1 MGRDMDDQVVLHILE
16 LLKTMQEACQELY
29 TSAELENTQEFGQL
43 CADMSLGLRQILR
56 SVEMAETGGS
66 QKLRPACESILDS
79 IRRIKILYEA
89 DRMSCLRKIEFELL
103 PLLQQAYAMYYF
115 FQYLVNHPEH
125 LPEYYAE
132 EKDLLFKNEYIDEA
146 LERGSFKYE
155 VSIFV
160 QAYNKLDYTKNC
172 VESLLANLPVGLN
185 YELILVNHGSSDGTK
200 EYFESVHPDK
210 QLDIAVN
217 GGGAGAVYRIVEG
230 EFMLMISNDVVVT
243 PHAIENMLACMR
255 SDPEIATVVPTTPN
269 ISNLQTIP
277 AEYSSLEELAKF
289 SSKNNQLDPFRWER
303 RIRLCNPIQMIRNSL
318 FCYSKGLCINGAFH
332 TTHPVHGLSFPDDRI
347 SLQWRRHGY
356 KLILAKDSY
365 CHHFGS
371 ITLKDEIQQHNEQKY
386 YTEGR
391 REFLKAFGV
400 DPWGIGF
407 CYDPV
412 FRERIVGEDQGHI
425 EVLGINCGL
434 GSNALKIKEQIKEYC
449 RNTDCR
455 LSFFTDDPRFLPDLQ
470 GIGDQAEEIS
480 SIKYLKQALYKR
492 TFQYIVWED
501 AFLPQYKFDL
511 LLGCCCKG
519 LGPSGKLLLKLTAQS
534 QKLMRRDT
542 ASGKSL
548 GNNWFLF
555 SRDALEGYA
564 ETGRSEINSLA

>member
-1 MGRDMDDQVVLHILE
+1 MDDQVVLHILE

-43 CADMSLGLRQILR
+43 CADMSLGLRQVLW
-56 SVEMAETGGS
+56 SVEMAETDGNK
-66 QKLRPACESILDS
+66 KLHPVCESVLDS
-79 IRRIKILYEA
+79 IRRIKTLYEA
-89 DRMSCLRKIEFELL
+89 DRMSCLSKIEFELL
-103 PLLQQAYAMYYF
+103 PLLQQGYAMYYF

-125 LPEYYAE
+125 LSEYYTK
-132 EKDLLFKNEYIDEA
+132 EKNLLFKNEYIDEA

-160 QAYNKLDYTKNC
+160 QAYNKLDYTKIC
-172 VESLLANLPVGLN
+172 VESLLANLPAGLS

-255 SDPEIATVVPTTPN
+255 SNPKIAAVVPTTPN

-277 AEYSSLEELAKF
+277 AEYSSLGELAEF
-289 SSKNNQLDPFRWER
+289 AFKNNHSDPFRWEQR
-303 RIRLCNPIQMIRNSL
+303 VRLCNPIQMMRNSL
-318 FCYSKGLCINGAFH
+318 FCSSKGLCISGAFH
-332 TTHPVHGLSFPDDRI
+332 TSHPVYAMSFPDDRI
-347 SLQWRRHGY
+347 SLLWRRQGY
-356 KLILAKDSY
+356 KLMLAKDAY
-365 CHHFGS
+365 CHHYGS
-371 ITLKDEIQQHNEQKY
+371 VTLKNEVRQHNEQIY

-391 REFLKAFGV
+391 EEFRKAFGV
-400 DPWGIGF
+400 DPWGTGS

-412 FRERIVGEDQGHI
+412 FMERMVGDHQGHV

-449 RNTDCR
+449 HNTDCR
-455 LSFFTDDPRFLPDLQ
+455 LSFLIDDGRYLADLQ
-470 GIGDQAEEIS
+470 GVGDQTEKIS
-480 SIKYLKQALYKR
+480 SIKDFKQVLHTR
-492 TFQYIVWED
+492 TFQYVVWED
-501 AFLPQYKFDL
+501 PFLPQYKFSML
-511 LLGCCCKG
+511 LNCCRKS
-519 LGPSGKLLLKLTAQS
+519 LTPDGKLLIKQTKQT
-534 QKLMRRDT
+534 QKLIRGT
-542 ASGKSL
+542 SGGKLL
-548 GNNWFLF
+548 GNGWFLF
-555 SRDALEGYA
+555 SQEDFEGKV
-564 ETGRSEINSLA
+564 

>member
-1 MGRDMDDQVVLHILE
+1 MEDQIVFQILG
-16 LLKTMQEACQELY
+16 LLETMQEACQELY

-43 CADMSLGLRQILR
+43 CADMSLGLRQVLR

-66 QKLRPACESILDS
+66 QKLRPACESVLDS

-125 LPEYYAE
+125 LQKYYDKE
-132 EKDLLFKNEYIDEA
+132 NSLLFRNEYIDEA
-146 LERGSFKYE
+146 LERGTFQYE
-155 VSIFV
+155 VSILV
-160 QAYNKLDYTKNC
+160 LAYNKLDYTKMC
-172 VESLLANLPVGLN
+172 VESLLANLPADLN

-200 EYFESVHPDK
+200 EYFESIHPDK

-217 GGGAGAVYRIVEG
+217 GGGAAAAYRILEG
-230 EFMLMISNDVVVT
+230 EFLLMISNDVVVT
-243 PHAIENMLACMR
+243 PHAVENMLACIR
-255 SDPEIATVVPTTPN
+255 SDPKIATVVPTTPN

-277 AEYSSLEELAKF
+277 AEYSSLKELADF
-289 SSKNNQLDPFRWER
+289 ASQNNHLDPFRWEQR
-303 RIRLCNPIQMIRNSL
+303 VRLCNPIQIMRTSL
-318 FCYSKGLCINGAFH
+318 FCAAKGLCVNGAFH
-332 TTHPVHGLSFPDDRI
+332 TTHPVHGQSFPDDRI
-347 SLQWRRHGY
+347 SLQWRRQGY
-356 KLILAKDSY
+356 KLVLAKDAY

-371 ITLKDEIQQHNEQKY
+371 VTLKDEIQQYNEQKY

-391 REFLKAFGV
+391 REFLRAFGV

-412 FRERIVGEDQGHI
+412 FRERIVGDDQGHI

-449 RNTDCR
+449 RNMDCR
-455 LSFFTDDPRFLPDLQ
+455 LSFFTDNSRFLRDLQ

-480 SIKYLKQALYKR
+480 SIESLRQALRKR
-492 TFQYIVWED
+492 TFQYIVWEGS
-501 AFLPQYKFDL
+501 FLPQYKFNL
-511 LLGCCCKG
+511 LLDCCRKSIA
-519 LGPSGKLLLKLTAQS
+519 PSGKLLLKLTNQNR
-534 QKLMRRDT
+534 KLIQQD
-542 ASGKSL
+542 APGGKSL
-548 GNNWFLF
+548 GSNWFLF
-555 SRDALEGYA
+555 SQEDFEGGA
-564 ETGRSEINSLA
+564 EL